1 MDKGKESNCLLHQP
15 IDDPMPSPHQKKRR
29 WPCTHLCLPSKAATL
44 ILFWTAV
51 VGMAYYTVLIA
62 TVTFIDIKPLSS
74 NVSISASG
82 TIPHA
87 ILAIA
92 MMLYPLCGFVADVC
106 FGRLKAVIISLC
118 SILTFAI
125 IVCFV
130 EILVLA
136 TKLHTI
142 TYYDFSLILRPEGII
157 ACILILLSLTAFIL
171 GLAGYQSSVIQL
183 GFDQLLD
190 APSRYISLFILYT
203 VWAFNLGSIILTT
216 AVPFLLCGKPISSI
230 ARGILIVHP
239 FIIAIILGMLLMIG
253 RWKRHWFDREALCR
267 DNPYLTIYRVLNF
280 ARKHKHPLQR
290 SAFTYCENYIPSRLD
305 FAKERYGGPFNTK
318 QVESVK
324 TFARIL
330 IVLFSIGP
338 LFNLEVPASYFVFP
352 LFGLHTLHYHV
363 HAGKEFCSG
372 DGAWEVTVGS
382 GNLMNMLSELILF
395 PLYIWLT
402 FTLLHKRVRMFTRL
416 FVGAVFCLLGV
427 TSLLIID
434 VTGHLLKDAA
444 DVTNH
449 TQCMFQLRKLTNEMI
464 FYPALSMHWSVLIPP
479 SLLLGVGP
487 LIIMATAL
495 EFIAAQSPQSMK
507 GFLIGVFFAI
517 RGLFQFLNSVV
528 IIPLSLKHPW
538 ASGEMLEN
546 PPVTNCGF
554 VYLLFTCVVGLIGL
568 ILFSIAARRYKYRV
582 ENEGWFRRYYI
593 EEVYDRYISQAPINT
608 SDYTDDTD

>member
-1 MDKGKESNCLLHQP
+1 VPSSQHQRKRG
-15 IDDPMPSPHQKKRR
+15 PS
-29 WPCTHLCLPSKAATL
+29 CTHLCLPSKAATL
-44 ILFWTAV
+44 ILFWTAI
-51 VGMAYYTVLIA
+51 VGVAYHTVLVT
-62 TVTFIDIKPLSS
+62 TVMLIDIKPLSS
-74 NVSISASG
+74 TVSISVNG

-92 MMLYPLCGFVADVC
+92 MMFYPLCGFVADVC
-106 FGRLKAVIISLC
+106 IGRLTAVIISLC

-142 TYYDFSLILRPEGII
+142 TYYDFSLILRSEGIF
-157 ACILILLSLTAFIL
+157 ACILILASLMAFIV
-171 GLAGYQSSVIQL
+171 GLAGYQSSMIQL

-190 APSRYISLFILYT
+190 APTKYISLFIMYA
-203 VWAFNLGSIILTT
+203 VWAFNLGSIILIT
-216 AVPFLLCGKPISSI
+216 AVPFLLCSKPTSSI
-230 ARGILIVHP
+230 ARGILLVHP
-239 FIIAIILGMLLMIG
+239 FIIAIILGLLLMIG

-267 DNPYLTIYRVLNF
+267 DNPYVTIYKVLNF
-280 ARKHKHPLQR
+280 ARKHKHPIRR
-290 SAFTYCENYIPSRLD
+290 SAFTFCENYVPSRLD
-305 FAKERYGGPFNTK
+305 FAKERYGGPFDTK

-352 LFGLHTLHYHV
+352 LFGLHTLHYHM
-363 HAGKEFCSG
+363 HTGKELCAG
-372 DGAWEVTVGS
+372 DGAWQVTVGS
-382 GNLMNMLSELILF
+382 GNLMNMLSELILY

-402 FTLLHKRVRMFTRL
+402 YYVLQKRVRMFTRL
-416 FVGAVFCLLGV
+416 FVGAIFCLLGV
-427 TSLLIID
+427 TSLLVID
-434 VTGHLLKDAA
+434 VIGHSLKVV

-449 TQCMFQLRKLTNEMI
+449 TQCVFQLRKLTNTTI
-464 FYPALSMHWSVLIPP
+464 LYPALNMHWSVLIPP

-487 LIIMATAL
+487 LIVMATAL

-507 GFLIGVFFAI
+507 GFLIGVLFAI
-517 RGLFQFLNSVV
+517 RGFFQFLNSVV
-528 IIPLSLKHPW
+528 IIPFSLKRPW

-568 ILFSIAARRYKYRV
+568 IFFSIAAKRYKYRV

-593 EEVYDRYISQAPINT
+593 EEVYDRYISQATVDT
-608 SDYTDDTD
+608 SDYTDDTN

>member
-1 MDKGKESNCLLHQP
+1 MYAWTDPKGGFDRTP
-15 IDDPMPSPHQKKRR
+15 RTPPGYGP
-29 WPCTHLCLPSKAATL
+29 
-44 ILFWTAV
+44 V
-51 VGMAYYTVLIA
+51 
-62 TVTFIDIKPLSS
+62 
-74 NVSISASG
+74 
-82 TIPHA
+82 
-87 ILAIA
+87 LAIA

-118 SILTFAI
+118 LILTFAI
-125 IVCFV
+125 IACFV

-142 TYYDFSLILRPEGII
+142 TYYDFPLILRPEGII

-230 ARGILIVHP
+230 ARGILVVHP
-239 FIIAIILGMLLMIG
+239 SIIAIILGILLMIG

-305 FAKERYGGPFNTK
+305 FAKERYGGPFSTK

-352 LFGLHTLHYHV
+352 LFGLHTLHYHA
-363 HAGKEFCSG
+363 HAGKECSG

-402 FTLLHKRVRMFTRL
+402 FTLLHKRVRM
-416 FVGAVFCLLGV
+416 LLG
-427 TSLLIID
+427 
-434 VTGHLLKDAA
+434 
-444 DVTNH
+444 
-449 TQCMFQLRKLTNEMI
+449 C
-464 FYPALSMHWSVLIPP
+464 LS
-479 SLLLGVGP
+479 
-487 LIIMATAL
+487 
-495 EFIAAQSPQSMK
+495 
-507 GFLIGVFFAI
+507 
-517 RGLFQFLNSVV
+517 GLF
-528 IIPLSLKHPW
+528 
-538 ASGEMLEN
+538 
-546 PPVTNCGF
+546 F
-554 VYLLFTCVVGLIGL
+554 VYWELLAYSSST
-568 ILFSIAARRYKYRV
+568 
-582 ENEGWFRRYYI
+582 
-593 EEVYDRYISQAPINT
+593 
-608 SDYTDDTD
+608 